1 MESLIHV
8 ALAGVSR
15 LCIIDQRWPHL
26 RIGFYGDE
34 ANISE
39 NPHQPFKVL
48 CLFLNILHYRPRSAR
63 LSRFLLCAIRSDW
76 LIHPLTLRP
85 ILARITWSLNVA
97 FHGYEPGQP
106 TVPLCSRGDRFVLAE
121 CRGDQEFHRTLWQ
134 HAASWKSKFICYQC
148 RATSIGVNNTFV
160 DFSENPAWSTSVHTT
175 VGFINVELPPIPC
188 YLAMFGMF
196 DVLYNF
202 ENLKF
207 YINKCW
213 SWGAPI
219 DSTTCKQTTLPTVKA
234 LSWQSSIL
242 TYISSRYVRCMLWIW
257 AWYTQRTEAYWF
269 WSSIYDH
276 AFGAQFALDCRFCFG
291 RFK

>member
-134 HAASWKSKFICYQC
+134 HAASWKSNLFATNAVPPVSEWTIPLLTFLKTLHGRLQNITLLASSTLNYLQFLATWPCLACLIYCIILKTWNFI
-148 RATSIGVNNTFV
+148 S
-160 DFSENPAWSTSVHTT
+160 
-175 VGFINVELPPIPC
+175 INV
-188 YLAMFGMF
+188 
-196 DVLYNF
+196 DH
-202 ENLKF
+202 
-207 YINKCW
+207 
-213 SWGAPI
+213 
-219 DSTTCKQTTLPTVKA
+219 
-234 LSWQSSIL
+234 
-242 TYISSRYVRCMLWIW
+242 
-257 AWYTQRTEAYWF
+257 EA
-269 WSSIYDH
+269 H
-276 AFGAQFALDCRFCFG
+276 Q
-291 RFK
+291 